1 MIIIFFI
8 KVFILRI
15 CWFFFKFSNK
25 NYNHID
31 CDLIII
37 SHKKDYETLKKNI
50 FKNINNINNSIGKI
64 FIVGSTKAPI
74 EIKELDYKYIYEENL
89 SIVKKNKFL
98 IKGAQKGWILQQ
110 LIKLSMDAYSK
121 RYICIDSDT
130 LLLRKINFF
139 KGNNPIFYLSNE
151 LGLEY
156 KKFERSIKLKTS
168 VIKVFIVHMMVFESF
183 ALKQFKNYIKK
194 MTNKEWDKYII
205 DFSNDNKMGFS
216 EYNSYANFYYQK
228 FPSNLGFIYNKT
240 MSLNDLNKSYHEN
253 FRYNCDTVSFHQ
265 NEFRK

>member
-89 SIVKKNKFL
+89 SIVKKK
-98 IKGAQKGWILQQ
+98 
-110 LIKLSMDAYSK
+110 
-121 RYICIDSDT
+121 
-130 LLLRKINFF
+130 
-139 KGNNPIFYLSNE
+139 
-151 LGLEY
+151 
-156 KKFERSIKLKTS
+156 
-168 VIKVFIVHMMVFESF
+168 
-183 ALKQFKNYIKK
+183 
-194 MTNKEWDKYII
+194 
-205 DFSNDNKMGFS
+205 
-216 EYNSYANFYYQK
+216 
-228 FPSNLGFIYNKT
+228 
-240 MSLNDLNKSYHEN
+240 
-253 FRYNCDTVSFHQ
+253 
-265 NEFRK
+265 

>member
-1 MIIIFFI
+1 
-8 KVFILRI
+8 
-15 CWFFFKFSNK
+15 
-25 NYNHID
+25 
-31 CDLIII
+31 
-37 SHKKDYETLKKNI
+37 
-50 FKNINNINNSIGKI
+50 
-64 FIVGSTKAPI
+64 
-74 EIKELDYKYIYEENL
+74 
-89 SIVKKNKFL
+89 
-98 IKGAQKGWILQQ
+98 
-110 LIKLSMDAYSK
+110 MDAYSK

>member
-1 MIIIFFI
+1 MRIIFLI

-15 CWFFFKFSNK
+15 CWLLFKFSNK
-25 NYNHID
+25 SYNLIES
-31 CDLIII
+31 DLIII

-50 FKNINNINNSIGKI
+50 FKNLKNINNSIGKI

-74 EIKELDYKYIYEENL
+74 KIKGLDYEYIFENNL

-98 IKGAQKGWILQQ
+98 IKGIQRGWILQQ
-110 LIKLSMDAYSK
+110 LIKLSMDEYSN

-168 VIKVFIVHMMVFESF
+168 AIKVFIVHMMVFESF

-205 DFSNDNKMGFS
+205 DFSNDNQMGFS
-216 EYNSYANFYYQK
+216 EYNSYANYYYQK
-228 FPSNLGFIYNKT
+228 FSSNLGFIYNKT
-240 MSLNDLNKSYHEN
+240 VPISDLKKFHYEN
-253 FRYNCDTVSFHQ
+253 VKFNYDTVSFHQ